1 MLNNLMNSPKIDE
14 NTLEKYSR
22 IIENDDLT
30 NFFGDW
36 VNNIDQLKRSY
47 VNSKPFSHIK
57 ISNFLNNDYAEEIF
71 KKYPND
77 FENWHKYYNPLEV
90 KYANDSINSF
100 DKPIKDL
107 FYFLSSKE
115 IVNIFSE
122 ITNIKDL
129 TFDPYLHGAGLHC
142 HPRNGRLNMHLDY
155 EKHPKLENMERRLNI
170 ILFLNKDWKEEWNG
184 DNQLWDKDMKKCV
197 VRSYPEFN
205 RAIIFQTNDISWHG
219 VPDKIMCPDNV
230 FRKSLAY
237 YYISPL
243 VSESDES
250 KFGNDGSGFRTK
262 ATFTKRPD
270 DEYSDKMDKLF
281 KIRPFRRIEPEDMNL
296 IWPEWNPIDN

>member
-1 MLNNLMNSPKIDE
+1 MNSPKIDE
-14 NTLEKYSR
+14 NTLEKYNR
-22 IIENDDLT
+22 IIENEDLT

-36 VNNIDQLKRSY
+36 VNNIDELKRSY
-47 VNSKPFSHIK
+47 CNSEPFSHIK
-57 ISNFLNNDYAEEIF
+57 ISNFLNNEYAEEIF

-115 IVNIFSE
+115 IVKIFSE

-155 EKHPKLENMERRLNI
+155 EKHPTLENMERRLNI
-170 ILFLNKDWKEEWNG
+170 ILFLSKDWKEEWHG

-197 VRSYPEFN
+197 VKSYPQFN
-205 RAIIFQTNDISWHG
+205 KAIIFQTNDISWHG

-243 VSESDES
+243 VSKSDES

-270 DEYSDKMDKLF
+270 DKYSDKMDKLF

-296 IWPEWNPIDN
+296 IWPDWNSKDN

>member
-1 MLNNLMNSPKIDE
+1 MNSPKIDE
-14 NTLEKYSR
+14 NTLEKYNR
-22 IIENDDLT
+22 IIENEDLT

-36 VNNIDQLKRSY
+36 VNNIDELKRSY
-47 VNSKPFSHIK
+47 SNSEPFSHTK

-115 IVNIFSE
+115 IVKIFSE

-142 HPRNGRLNMHLDY
+142 HPKNGRLNIHLDY
-155 EKHPKLENMERRLNI
+155 EKHPTLENMERRLNI
-170 ILFLNKDWKEEWNG
+170 ILFLSKDWKEEWHG

-197 VRSYPEFN
+197 VKSYPQFN
-205 RAIIFQTNDISWHG
+205 KAIIFQTNDISWHG

-243 VSESDES
+243 VSKSDES

-270 DEYSDKMDKLF
+270 DKYSDKMDKLF

-296 IWPEWNPIDN
+296 IWPDWNSKDN

>member
-155 EKHPKLENMERRLNI
+155 EK
-170 ILFLNKDWKEEWNG
+170 
-184 DNQLWDKDMKKCV
+184 
-197 VRSYPEFN
+197 
-205 RAIIFQTNDISWHG
+205 T
-219 VPDKIMCPDNV
+219 
-230 FRKSLAY
+230 
-237 YYISPL
+237 
-243 VSESDES
+243 S
-250 KFGNDGSGFRTK
+250 KT
-262 ATFTKRPD
+262 
-270 DEYSDKMDKLF
+270 
-281 KIRPFRRIEPEDMNL
+281 
-296 IWPEWNPIDN
+296 

>member
-129 TFDPYLHGAGLHC
+129 TFDPYLHGAGLHS

>member
-1 MLNNLMNSPKIDE
+1 MNSPKIDE
-14 NTLEKYSR
+14 NTLEKYNR
-22 IIENDDLT
+22 IIENEDLT

-36 VNNIDQLKRSY
+36 VNNIDELKRSY
-47 VNSKPFSHIK
+47 SNSEPFSHIK

-155 EKHPKLENMERRLNI
+155 EKHPTLENMERRLNI
-170 ILFLNKDWKEEWNG
+170 ILFLSKDWKEEWHG

-197 VRSYPEFN
+197 VKSYPQFN
-205 RAIIFQTNDISWHG
+205 KAIIFQTNDISWHG

-243 VSESDES
+243 VSKSDES

-270 DEYSDKMDKLF
+270 DKYSDKMDKLF

-296 IWPEWNPIDN
+296 IWPDWNSKDN

>member
-1 MLNNLMNSPKIDE
+1 
-14 NTLEKYSR
+14 
-22 IIENDDLT
+22 
-30 NFFGDW
+30 
-36 VNNIDQLKRSY
+36 
-47 VNSKPFSHIK
+47 
-57 ISNFLNNDYAEEIF
+57 
-71 KKYPND
+71 
-77 FENWHKYYNPLEV
+77 
-90 KYANDSINSF
+90 
-100 DKPIKDL
+100 
-107 FYFLSSKE
+107 
-115 IVNIFSE
+115 
-122 ITNIKDL
+122 
-129 TFDPYLHGAGLHC
+129 
-142 HPRNGRLNMHLDY
+142 MHLDY